1 MSWVRLDDQFAD
13 HPKVLR
19 LSSDAFRLHVSA
31 MCYCSA
37 QLTDGRVTPLLTR
50 RLTWFV
56 TDPSQIINELVTAGL
71 WESDGDD
78 YIIHDYLEYNP
89 SADDVRQQR
98 KANADRQ
105 AKHRDSKR
113 NTGTNAVSNALRN
126 VPVTASPSPS
136 PNDDEERARALS
148 DLQVLGLF
156 NKTMLDQ
163 FDDMWP
169 ELSGRRDWIG
179 KAITVARDNNASSP
193 AYALKVLANAL
204 HTGKEPGYING
215 SGATAT
221 KPNQLDSSKAVE
233 NSRRVKEAAAAL
245 AAEGITEDHR
255 LFYPRLNEWIEAHY
269 ATG

>member
-113 NTGTNAVSNALRN
+113 NTGTNAVSNALHN
-126 VPVTASPSPS
+126 APVTASPTPSPS
-136 PNDDEERARALS
+136 PSERDEGKRQPVRVDNPTPEDDPEFSAALS
-148 DLQVLGLF
+148 KLEQARIGGMNGTAALELSA
-156 NKTMLDQ
+156 L
-163 FDDMWP
+163 WP
-169 ELSGRRDWIG
+169 ELTNGRRAWLDDAIRVAQAS
-179 KAITVARDNNASSP
+179 KAKSP
-193 AYALKVLANAL
+193 VYAVRVLANAL
-204 HTGKEPGYING
+204 TNNERPGQTPERKQGRQAAHT
-215 SGATAT
+215 AAD
-221 KPNQLDSSKAVE
+221 LDAIFGVDIHG
-233 NSRRVKEAAAAL
+233 NPV
-245 AAEGITEDHR
+245 
-255 LFYPRLNEWIEAHY
+255 
-269 ATG
+269 